1 MLQEITNDSTSEEE
15 PSTMQTISLSEVVN
29 QEDRQLVYIFD
40 TLTERCFFVK
50 YVGTSP
56 SCDEEAKVVKSKG
69 NAPSPILSDAEM
81 DALLFENPLDEPS
94 FEDFSCD
101 EDEED
106 FGEDASFDDSD
117 FYSDNPDY

>member
-1 MLQEITNDSTSEEE
+1 
-15 PSTMQTISLSEVVN
+15 MQTTSLGEVIN

-50 YVGTSP
+50 YVETSP
-56 SCDEEAKVVKSKG
+56 SCEEVAKVVKSKG
-69 NAPSPILSDAEM
+69 NAPTPILSEAEM

-94 FEDFSCD
+94 FEDFSLD

>member
-1 MLQEITNDSTSEEE
+1 M
-15 PSTMQTISLSEVVN
+15 
-29 QEDRQLVYIFD
+29 
-40 TLTERCFFVK
+40 
-50 YVGTSP
+50 
-56 SCDEEAKVVKSKG
+56 KSKG

>member
-1 MLQEITNDSTSEEE
+1 M
-15 PSTMQTISLSEVVN
+15 
-29 QEDRQLVYIFD
+29 
-40 TLTERCFFVK
+40 
-50 YVGTSP
+50 
-56 SCDEEAKVVKSKG
+56 KSNG

-81 DALLFENPLDEPS
+81 DALLFENPLDESS